1 MPHPVHHPARRG
13 YPQSMATVGSRARMG
28 AAAGHAR
35 DGVARAID
43 LIGAVVA
50 VILIAGIAL
59 VLLGANRHNGLVQA
73 VRDAADWLAG
83 PFNGLFTL
91 KHHKVELAVNWGVA
105 ALVWLLLARLI
116 ARFLRR

>member
-1 MPHPVHHPARRG
+1 MSTTATGRR
-13 YPQSMATVGSRARMG
+13 RI
-28 AAAGHAR
+28 AAGSAR
-35 DGVARAID
+35 LGLARAID
-43 LIGAVVA
+43 LIGALVA
-50 VILIAGIAL
+50 LILIVAILL

-83 PFNGLFTL
+83 PFNGLFSL

-116 ARFLRR
+116 ARVIRP